1 MTRTPIEI
9 QRSDVRRSW
18 RSKEPKVVQ
27 RNENKPEVEMRAR
40 KAAARNNAAR
50 PSLPVPRRK
59 NRNSFSRHWEHGKLA
74 NDSTIRPYSPI
85 LAPASGGHCLSERVE
100 HD

>member
-1 MTRTPIEI
+1 MTRNPIEI

-50 PSLPVPRRK
+50 PSLSVPLVERTETA
-59 NRNSFSRHWEHGKLA
+59 FHGIG
-74 NDSTIRPYSPI
+74 NT
-85 LAPASGGHCLSERVE
+85 EN
-100 HD
+100 